1 MTERRN
7 WRSFLGLAVALA
19 ILAACGGGGEP
30 AEEADDGRFRK
41 YAAGIAAH
49 HLCSGTFVVG
59 RVTERSP
66 ETVLAEDIAPFVGFA
81 WQDDFEWE
89 VDTDAKSA
97 TVWAADVAPRT
108 AKYHGDQG
116 CTLLEDGADSV
127 RFTPVPVP
135 RDQPPADEQDWP
147 RGDIGAE
154 EPDQAGVDRAALDA
168 ALDAAMGTEEQNTRA
183 LAVVRHGKIVG
194 ERYAPGFTR
203 NTPQIS
209 WSEGKSVTAT
219 LIGVLM
225 QKGHFGLDDPAP
237 VAEWREEGD
246 PRGVILMRHLLTMSS
261 GLDMTMLGLNGPES
275 LVPENEHMRVYFDAL
290 NVFEHASGQ
299 PYGIPPG
306 TEFRYRNSDPLTLG
320 RIVRETVETGGK
332 EYLTHPQ
339 RMLFDRIGS
348 RDFVLEPDPWGNF
361 ILSGYEYGSAADWMR
376 FGLLHLWDG
385 VFEGDRI
392 LPEGWSEFVSS
403 PSPGAKEGE
412 YGGLWW
418 LNLGGRYPDIPDRR
432 LLGLGIHGADDHGDP
447 VPGRGDRPPRPE
459 SGGLRPLPE
468 RHGFRDSGRLRPVP
482 VESNSAGGTPDDGTT
497 ELALFSGTG
506 GCACAPC
513 RMRRRGRTRGG
524 GR

>member
-7 WRSFLGLAVALA
+7 WRNFLGLAVALA
-19 ILAACGGGGEP
+19 ILAACGGGSEP

-66 ETVLAEDIAPFVGFA
+66 ETVLAGDIAPFVGFA
-81 WQDDFEWE
+81 WQDDFEWD
-89 VDTDAKSA
+89 VDMEAMSA

-127 RFTPVPVP
+127 RFTPVAVP

-147 RGDIGAE
+147 LGDIGAE
-154 EPDQAGVDRAALDA
+154 EPDQTGVDRAALDA

-237 VAEWREEGD
+237 VAEWRAEGD

-261 GLDMTMLGLNGPES
+261 GLDMTNLGLDGASSLDPRERAHARLFRRAQRLRARFGAALRHPAGHRVPLPELRPAHSRADRPGDRRDGRQGIPHPPAADALRPHRIPRLRARARPLGQLHPERLRVRKRRRLDALRAPAPLGRRLRGRPHPARRLVGVREQPLPGREGGRIWRS
-275 LVPENEHMRVYFDAL
+275 LVAEPRRT
-290 NVFEHASGQ
+290 
-299 PYGIPPG
+299 PPG
-306 TEFRYRNSDPLTLG
+306 
-320 RIVRETVETGGK
+320 
-332 EYLTHPQ
+332 HP
-339 RMLFDRIGS
+339 
-348 RDFVLEPDPWGNF
+348 V
-361 ILSGYEYGSAADWMR
+361 
-376 FGLLHLWDG
+376 
-385 VFEGDRI
+385 
-392 LPEGWSEFVSS
+392 
-403 PSPGAKEGE
+403 
-412 YGGLWW
+412 
-418 LNLGGRYPDIPDRR
+418 RR
-432 LLGLGIHGADDHGDP
+432 LLGLGVHGTDHHGDP

-468 RHGFRDSGRLRPVP
+468 RHGFRDSGRLR
-482 VESNSAGGTPDDGTT
+482 
-497 ELALFSGTG
+497 TG
-506 GCACAPC
+506 S
-513 RMRRRGRTRGG
+513 RRIEFRGRDAR
-524 GR
+524 

>member
-1 MTERRN
+1 MMERK
-7 WRSFLGLAVALA
+7 WRSFLGLAIALA

-41 YAAGIAAH
+41 YAAGIGAH

-89 VDTDAKSA
+89 VDMEAMSA

-127 RFTPVPVP
+127 RFTPVAVP

-147 RGDIGAE
+147 LGDVGAE
-154 EPDQAGVDRAALDA
+154 ELDQAGVDRAALDA

-194 ERYAPGFTR
+194 ERYAPGFMR

-261 GLDMTMLGLNGPES
+261 GLDMTNLGLGGASS
-275 LVPENEHMRVYFDAL
+275 LIPENEHMRVYFDSL

-320 RIVRETVETGGK
+320 RIVRETVENNDQ

-403 PSPGAKEGE
+403 PSPGAKDGE

-418 LNLGGRYPDIPDRR
+418 LNLGGRYPDIPSDAYWASGFMGQTTMVIPSRDVVVVR
-432 LLGLGIHGADDHGDP
+432 LGPSPGGFGDYLNAT
-447 VPGRGDRPPRPE
+447 V
-459 SGGLRPLPE
+459 
-468 RHGFRDSGRLRPVP
+468 
-482 VESNSAGGTPDDGTT
+482 SAI
-497 ELALFSGTG
+497 LAAFNVVRF
-506 GCACAPC
+506 P
-513 RMRRRGRTRGG
+513 
-524 GR
+524 

>member
-1 MTERRN
+1 MKERN
-7 WRSFLGLAVALA
+7 WRTFLGLASVLA
-19 ILAACGGGGEP
+19 ILAGCGGGMEP
-30 AEEADDGRFRK
+30 AEEADEGRFRK
-41 YAAGIAAH
+41 YAAGIGAH
-49 HLCSGTFVVG
+49 HLCSGVFVVG

-66 ETVLAEDIAPFVGFA
+66 ETVLADDIVPFDDWA
-81 WQDDFEWE
+81 WQDDFDWD
-89 VDTDAKSA
+89 VDMEAKSA

-116 CTLLEDGADSV
+116 CTILEDGADSV

-135 RDQPPADEQDWP
+135 RNLPPADEQDWP
-147 RGDIGAE
+147 LGDVGAE

-168 ALDAAMGTEEQNTRA
+168 ALDAAMGTEQNTRA
-183 LAVVRHGKIVG
+183 LAVVRRGKIVG

-219 LIGVLM
+219 LIGVLV
-225 QKGHFGLDDPAP
+225 QEGHFGLDDPAP

-261 GLDMTMLGLNGPES
+261 GLDMTNTGFDGPAS
-275 LVPENEHMRVYFDAL
+275 LVPENEHMRVYFDSL
-290 NVFEHASGQ
+290 DVFEHASSQ

-306 TEFRYRNSDPLTLG
+306 TEYRYRNSDPLTLG
-320 RIVRETVETGGK
+320 RIARETVEGAGQD
-332 EYLTHPQ
+332 YLTFPQ

-392 LPEGWSEFVSS
+392 LPEYWSEFVSS
-403 PSPGAKEGE
+403 PSPGAKDGG

-418 LNLGGRYPDIPDRR
+418 LNLGGRYADIPGDAYWALGHMGQVTMVIPSRDVVVVR
-432 LLGLGIHGADDHGDP
+432 LGPSPGGHDAYLNATVGAILAAFDD
-447 VPGRGDRPPRPE
+447 
-459 SGGLRPLPE
+459 
-468 RHGFRDSGRLRPVP
+468 
-482 VESNSAGGTPDDGTT
+482 SAG
-497 ELALFSGTG
+497 
-506 GCACAPC
+506 
-513 RMRRRGRTRGG
+513 
-524 GR
+524 

>member
-1 MTERRN
+1 MKERRN
-7 WRSFLGLAVALA
+7 WGWLLGPGIALA
-19 ILAACGGGGEP
+19 ILAACGGGSEP

-59 RVTERSP
+59 RVTERTP
-66 ETVLAEDIAPFVGFA
+66 ETVLAGDIAPFVGFA

-89 VDTDAKSA
+89 VDMEAMSA

-147 RGDIGAE
+147 LGDIGAE
-154 EPDQAGVDRAALDA
+154 EADQAGVDRAALAA

-237 VAEWREEGD
+237 VAEWRAEGD

-261 GLDMTMLGLNGPES
+261 GLDMTNLGLGGASS
-275 LVPENEHMRVYFDAL
+275 LIPENEHMRVYFDSL

-320 RIVRETVETGGK
+320 RIVRETVENNGK

-403 PSPGAKEGE
+403 PSPGAKDGE

-418 LNLGGRYPDIPDRR
+418 LNLGGRYPDIPSDAYWASGFMGQTTMVIPSRDVVVVR
-432 LLGLGIHGADDHGDP
+432 LGPSPGDF
-447 VPGRGDRPPRPE
+447 GDY
-459 SGGLRPLPE
+459 LNAT
-468 RHGFRDSGRLRPVP
+468 V
-482 VESNSAGGTPDDGTT
+482 AAI
-497 ELALFSGTG
+497 LAAFDVVRF
-506 GCACAPC
+506 P
-513 RMRRRGRTRGG
+513 
-524 GR
+524 

>member
-1 MTERRN
+1 MTEPRK
-7 WRSFLGLAVALA
+7 WSALLGPATVVAVLAG
-19 ILAACGGGGEP
+19 CGGGSEP
-30 AEEADDGRFRK
+30 AAEADDGRFRK
-41 YAAGIAAH
+41 YAAGIGAH
-49 HLCSGTFVVG
+49 HLCSGVFVVG

-66 ETVLAEDIAPFVGFA
+66 ETVLADDIVPFDDWA
-81 WQDDFEWE
+81 WQADFEWD
-89 VDTDAKSA
+89 VDMEAQSA

-116 CTLLEDGADSV
+116 CTILEDGADSV

-135 RDQPPADEQDWP
+135 RNLPPADEQDWP
-147 RGDIGAE
+147 LGDVGAE

-168 ALDAAMGTEEQNTRA
+168 ALDAAMGTEQNTRA
-183 LAVVRHGKIVG
+183 LAVVRRGRIVG
-194 ERYAPGFTR
+194 ERYAPGFNR

-225 QKGHFGLDDPAP
+225 QEGHFGLDDPAP

-246 PRGVILMRHLLTMSS
+246 PRGVILMRHLLTMTS
-261 GLDMTMLGLNGPES
+261 GLDMTNTGFDGPPS

-290 NVFEHASGQ
+290 DVFEHASSQ

-320 RIVRETVETGGK
+320 RIVRETVEGAGGD
-332 EYLTHPQ
+332 YLTFPQ

-385 VFEGDRI
+385 MFEGDRI
-392 LPEGWSEFVSS
+392 LPEYWSEFVSS
-403 PSPGAKEGE
+403 LSPGAMEGE

-418 LNLGGRYPDIPDRR
+418 LNLGGRYADIPGDAYWALGHMGQVTMVIPSRDVVVVR
-432 LLGLGIHGADDHGDP
+432 LGPSPGGHDAYLNATVGAI
-447 VPGRGDRPPRPE
+447 
-459 SGGLRPLPE
+459 LAA
-468 RHGFRDSGRLRPVP
+468 F
-482 VESNSAGGTPDDGTT
+482 DDG
-497 ELALFSGTG
+497 AG
-506 GCACAPC
+506 
-513 RMRRRGRTRGG
+513 
-524 GR
+524 

>member
-1 MTERRN
+1 M
-7 WRSFLGLAVALA
+7 
-19 ILAACGGGGEP
+19 
-30 AEEADDGRFRK
+30 
-41 YAAGIAAH
+41 
-49 HLCSGTFVVG
+49 
-59 RVTERSP
+59 
-66 ETVLAEDIAPFVGFA
+66 
-81 WQDDFEWE
+81 
-89 VDTDAKSA
+89 
-97 TVWAADVAPRT
+97 
-108 AKYHGDQG
+108 
-116 CTLLEDGADSV
+116 
-127 RFTPVPVP
+127 
-135 RDQPPADEQDWP
+135 
-147 RGDIGAE
+147 
-154 EPDQAGVDRAALDA
+154 DRAALDA

-237 VAEWREEGD
+237 VAEWRAEGD

-261 GLDMTMLGLNGPES
+261 GLDMTNLGLGGASS
-275 LVPENEHMRVYFDAL
+275 LIPENEHMRVYFDSL

-320 RIVRETVETGGK
+320 RIVRETVENNGK

-403 PSPGAKEGE
+403 PSPGAQNGE

-418 LNLGGRYPDIPDRR
+418 LNLGGRHPDIPSDAYWASGFMGQTTMVIPSRDIVVVRLGPEPRRIRRVTSTPRWGRSWPRSTTARNRAAAAGAPVPPAGFRYLRKPVTRRILRAIYRGRESPRVIQGGGALPHPPAGHGVGGTRDGRRR
-432 LLGLGIHGADDHGDP
+432 LTTPAGRWPDH
-447 VPGRGDRPPRPE
+447 
-459 SGGLRPLPE
+459 
-468 RHGFRDSGRLRPVP
+468 FRS
-482 VESNSAGGTPDDGTT
+482 GTT
-497 ELALFSGTG
+497 RFSPGKPHPSLSVPQT
-506 GCACAPC
+506 
-513 RMRRRGRTRGG
+513 
-524 GR
+524 